1 MSDPAFPHLFQ
12 PLKIR
17 GRTLKNRIMS
27 TGHDT
32 CLPDH
37 GKVND
42 AYIAYQ
48 ERRAAGGVGLIVTQV
63 AGVHETAR
71 YTSHLIMATTDDC
84 LVTSISCCAFSL
96 TFPTRT
102 VTAESPQKPFQYH
115 P

>member
-12 PLKIR
+12 PLMIR

-84 LVTSISCCAFSL
+84 I
-96 TFPTRT
+96 PGY
-102 VTAESPQKPFQYH
+102 AELARRCH
-115 P
+115 AHGAVVVA

>member
-48 ERRAAGGVGLIVTQV
+48 ERRAAGEPGLRSGR
-63 AGVHETAR
+63 AGLA
-71 YTSHLIMATTDDC
+71 AGQPC
-84 LVTSISCCAFSL
+84 LVNCRRQASGPRC
-96 TFPTRT
+96 R
-102 VTAESPQKPFQYH
+102 
-115 P
+115 